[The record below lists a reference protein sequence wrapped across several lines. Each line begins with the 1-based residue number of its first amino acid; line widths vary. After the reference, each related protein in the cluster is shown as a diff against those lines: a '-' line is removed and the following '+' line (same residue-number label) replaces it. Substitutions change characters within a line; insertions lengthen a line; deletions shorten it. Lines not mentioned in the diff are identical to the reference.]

1 MIAAKSD
8 CNYAL
13 HCWNNWEMKGK
24 SLSGQ
29 YANFKP
35 EGYSGPVHCVDFF
48 FVSELKMCV
57 LSNLLLV
64 MQIFYILL
72 CKK

>member
-1 MIAAKSD
+1 
-8 CNYAL
+8 
-13 HCWNNWEMKGK
+13 MKGK

-29 YANFKP
+29 YANVKP

-64 MQIFYILL
+64 MQIFYMLM

>member
-1 MIAAKSD
+1 MIAAKFD

-35 EGYSGPVHCVDFF
+35 EEYSGPVHCVDFF
-48 FVSELKMCV
+48 FVSELKMCFIKSFV
-57 LSNLLLV
+57 GDAD
-64 MQIFYILL
+64 ILYADV
-72 CKK
+72 